1 MKPRILHI
9 PKILPQA
16 LQKNYPY
23 VRLSGLLFI
32 ILTIIGFARAFQHFY
47 VVDVF
52 ERIQYGLWWH
62 IPFNLFL
69 WWIWFL
75 FVPVMLWTS
84 RRIPV
89 ETFKAL
95 YWLVVCFFLPM
106 VIIIVRQ
113 AIAAWISTMV
123 LADKSD
129 FYALFS
135 WRLLSNQWIWL
146 DVFVYFAILIG
157 IQVIEYQRRTED
169 DELRLIHLQT
179 QLAQSQ
185 LNALESQ
192 LHPHFL
198 FNTLNTI
205 STLIL
210 KADNVEAER
219 MLGLLKSFLKTTVYE
234 SGRHEITM
242 EEELRFINLYLEIE
256 KVRFKDKLEVNIDI
270 ADDTRHAR
278 VPTCLLQPIVEN
290 AVHYAIAPKTT
301 KGLIGVTSRKEN
313 GQLSIR
319 VEDNGPG
326 IGDTKSLK
334 LKKGVGLKITKERL
348 IHLFG
353 EQHLFVLGDSP
364 LGGLQVTIRIPFVT
378 TEPSHSVS

>member
-1 MKPRILHI
+1 MKPRIRNI
-9 PKILPQA
+9 PQRLSPA

-69 WWIWFL
+69 WWIWLL
-75 FVPVMLWTS
+75 FVPVMIWIS

-89 ETFKAL
+89 ETFKAM

-106 VIIIVRQ
+106 VIVIVRQ
-113 AIAAWISTMV
+113 AIATWISTIV

-129 FYALFS
+129 FYALFF

-146 DVFVYFAILIG
+146 DVFVYFAILVG
-157 IQVIEYQRRTED
+157 IQVIEYQGRMED
-169 DELRLIHLQT
+169 DDLRLIHLQT

-234 SGRHEITM
+234 SGRHEITL
-242 EEELRFINLYLEIE
+242 EEELQFINLYLEIE
-256 KVRFKDKLEVNIDI
+256 KVRFKDKLEVKIDF
-270 ADDTRHAR
+270 ADDTRRAR
-278 VPTCLLQPIVEN
+278 VPIFLLQPIVEN
-290 AVHYAIAPKTT
+290 AVHYAIAPKAT
-301 KGLIGVTSRKEN
+301 KGLIGITSRKEN
-313 GQLSIR
+313 GQLSIL

-326 IGDTKSLK
+326 MRDIKSLK

-353 EQHLFVLGDSP
+353 EQHLFALGDSS
-364 LGGLQVTIRIPFVT
+364 LGGLQVNIRIPFVCI
-378 TEPSHSVS
+378 EPSHIAS